1 MPIVP
6 YRGVEP
12 RIAPG
17 VFVAPNAWVIGD
29 VTVGEDCSFWFNAVV
44 RGDVH
49 SIRIGA
55 RTNVQDSAI
64 LHVSHK
70 THDLRIG
77 DDVVIGHGAVLHGCV
92 IHDGALIG
100 IGARVL
106 DGATVESSAQVGA
119 GALVSPGSRIPA
131 GTLALGIPAKPA
143 RELRAEESANIRAI
157 AERYAGLKGTY
168 GKEEWLRA

>member
-12 RIAPG
+12 RIEAG
-17 VFVAPNAWVIGD
+17 VFVAPSAWIVGD
-29 VTVGEDCSFWFNAVV
+29 VEVGPDCSFWFNSVV

-49 SIRIGA
+49 SIRIGP
-55 RTNVQDSAI
+55 RSNVQDGAV
-64 LHVSHK
+64 LHVSHQ

-77 DDVVIGHGAVLHGCV
+77 RDVVIAHAAVVHGCV

-106 DGATVESSAQVGA
+106 DGATIEAGAQVGA
-119 GALVSPGSRIPA
+119 GAVVAPGTRVPA
-131 GTLALGIPAKPA
+131 GWLALGVPAKPV
-143 RELRAEESANIRAI
+143 RELRAEESETIRAI
-157 AERYAGLKGTY
+157 AARYAGLKESY
-168 GKEEWLRA
+168 RREEWAGA